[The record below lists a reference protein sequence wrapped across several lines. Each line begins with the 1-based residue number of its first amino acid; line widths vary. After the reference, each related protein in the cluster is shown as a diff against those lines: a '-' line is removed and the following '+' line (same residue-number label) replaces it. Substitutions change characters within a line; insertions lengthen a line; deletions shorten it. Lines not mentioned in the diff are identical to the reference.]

1 MKKLFL
7 LLILSLISTQ
17 GLAASCPDGSEP
29 TKTVSADGSY
39 FEYKCNAEEK
49 LLRDSR
55 NTWYQPGS
63 YPESMQQFMYEMH
76 EVKGAPNYYKFESN
90 LGKDNDVLDEF
101 KNNDTTGIISYL
113 LFEDNKIVIDEV
125 DMPPKIING
134 MLPSN
139 SVGKSLVSYVTGHA
153 ICKGYISNVDEILDW
168 DLLDNTLYEDQ
179 VLIDILNMT
188 AGDQHYIGETIRPQ
202 MDNMWKASGVNLNM
216 TSLETIAESN
226 LQNTVASQPVYNYSA
241 LTTHVLMNYVIYKAG
256 DNWKKLLHKVFN
268 EKAKVK
274 NSVYFEKT
282 RKGKGHSIRYSF
294 YADRY
299 DYLRIAKAIMNDW
312 NNDTC
317 VGKYLKTVYDR
328 RIPKNHNFA
337 YELNDVNNYTKSYG
351 GQFHFDILG
360 IENRKIIGMSGF
372 AGQNIVID
380 TDNKKIIV
388 INSKYRNYDWEEI
401 VYKRIK

>member
-1 MKKLFL
+1 MKKLL
-7 LLILSLISTQ
+7 LLF
-17 GLAASCPDGSEP
+17 LAVQTSVLAN
-29 TKTVSADGSY
+29 T
-39 FEYKCNAEEK
+39 
-49 LLRDSR
+49 

-63 YPESMQQFMYEMH
+63 YPESIRQFVLEMH
-76 EVKGAPNYYKFESN
+76 EIKGAPNYYRFDSN
-90 LGKDNDVLDEF
+90 LRTDNDVLDEF
-101 KNNDTTGIISYL
+101 KNNDENGIISYL

-153 ICKGYISNVDEILDW
+153 ICKGYISNVDEVMDW

-226 LQNTVASQPVYNYSA
+226 LQNTTAAKPVYNYSA

-268 EKAKVK
+268 ENAKVK

-282 RKGKGHSIRYSF
+282 RIASYGHEPTLRYSF

-299 DYLRIAKAIMNDW
+299 DYLRIAIAIMNDW
-312 NNDTC
+312 NSDSC
-317 VGKYLKTVYDR
+317 VGDYLHTVYNR
-328 RIPKNHNFA
+328 RIDKNDDPFPEPHGIT
-337 YELNDVNNYTKSYG
+337 NYTKRYG
-351 GQFHFDILG
+351 GQFYFDFIG
-360 IENRKIIGMSGF
+360 MKNREIIGLSGF
-372 AGQNIVID
+372 AGQDIIID
-380 TDNKKIIV
+380 TDNEKIIV
-388 INSKYRNYDWEEI
+388 INSKYKNYDWEEI